1 VTLIERTIRE
11 RIVLVGVVFS
21 WSSLTQVEEDLDELE
36 QLVATAGADVVAR
49 VVQRRAEPD
58 PATLLG
64 KGKAAELHEVAL
76 SYDADTVVFDAE
88 LTPAQQRNL
97 EHALGR
103 TAIDRTAVILDIFAQ
118 NASSQEGKVQV
129 ELALLRYRLPRLRGR
144 GHTLSQQAGGIGTRG
159 PGETKLE
166 IDRRRLLARVTRLE
180 GELRQVASARRTQGR
195 ARRRSRQR
203 VVSLVGYTNAGKS
216 TLLNCL
222 TGADALVE
230 DSLFSTLDART
241 RRLALPGGETV
252 LLSDT
257 VGFVRKLPHQL
268 VEAFRPTL
276 EIVNDADL
284 LLHVVDASAVDPAK
298 QIDAVRSVLEEI
310 GADRVPELLVFN
322 KIDRA
327 SVSVRLA
334 QEHPGSV
341 EVSAREGIGVDA
353 LLQALGDRLRVADR
367 VVELVVPYG
376 RGDVLA
382 AVHREGEVVDSHDD
396 EGATVVHVVLDEAG
410 RGRFKEFA
418 VR

>member
-1 VTLIERTIRE
+1 
-11 RIVLVGVVFS
+11 
-21 WSSLTQVEEDLDELE
+21 
-36 QLVATAGADVVAR
+36 
-49 VVQRRAEPD
+49 
-58 PATLLG
+58 
-64 KGKAAELHEVAL
+64 
-76 SYDADTVVFDAE
+76 
-88 LTPAQQRNL
+88 
-97 EHALGR
+97 
-103 TAIDRTAVILDIFAQ
+103 
-118 NASSQEGKVQV
+118 
-129 ELALLRYRLPRLRGR
+129 
-144 GHTLSQQAGGIGTRG
+144 
-159 PGETKLE
+159 
-166 IDRRRLLARVTRLE
+166 
-180 GELRQVASARRTQGR
+180 
-195 ARRRSRQR
+195 
-203 VVSLVGYTNAGKS
+203 
-216 TLLNCL
+216 
-222 TGADALVE
+222 
-230 DSLFSTLDART
+230 
-241 RRLALPGGETV
+241 V

-276 EIVNDADL
+276 EIVNDSDL
-284 LLHVVDASAVDPAK
+284 LLHVVDASSVDPAK

-341 EVSAREGIGVDA
+341 EVSARDGIGIDA